1 MAPNGD
7 APAGADADVAP
18 PVQAGRIRI
27 TLKLF
32 ASLTKFFPDAY
43 RKSREMPLEIDADA
57 TIESIIA
64 PLGMPPALVKL
75 VLLNGIFVPPEERA
89 ATRFIDGDA
98 LAIWPPSPCAIWDE
112 NDDRRAPSPASL
124 PSAPSPAVRE
134 RGDPARGAGWVRA
147 ISSIGY
153 ASRFHRRGN
162 ISG

>member
-98 LAIWPPSPCAIWDE
+98 LASGRRA
-112 NDDRRAPSPASL
+112 RAPSGMKTTTVGHPHPPRCPRHPFPRCGRGGTQPAGL
-124 PSAPSPAVRE
+124 
-134 RGDPARGAGWVRA
+134 GG
-147 ISSIGY
+147 
-153 ASRFHRRGN
+153 
-162 ISG
+162 